1 MIQKVR
7 SGTISE
13 PRTRG
18 RWWVSPTL
26 RLLAQLISAMEVFLQ
41 HTFIVGKKALSLR
54 DSIPPR
60 PKRKKAT
67 DI

>member
-1 MIQKVR
+1 MV
-7 SGTISE
+7 GFTH
-13 PRTRG
+13 
-18 RWWVSPTL
+18 PTL
-26 RLLAQLISAMEVFLQ
+26 AAAHRGWSPNTHELAQLISAMEVFLQ